1 MGQERQPEYSMF
13 DVTMGSYDEAEIDEL
28 VGLFILSNLTKKL
41 GKDNVHGSL
50 QRWQLDSFEE
60 RYRETGRQS
69 EKIIK

>member
-50 QRWQLDSFEE
+50 QR
-60 RYRETGRQS
+60 
-69 EKIIK
+69 